1 MTDAGNLDDEQQS
14 APTIPA
20 SLQKAQR
27 LANLLDSSV
36 TLPVIN
42 YRVGLDG
49 IIGLI
54 PVVGDVVTA
63 GIALR
68 IILYAKQM
76 GMPERL
82 IKKMFRN
89 TALDFLLGLIPII
102 GSIADFFYK
111 SNRRNVKLM
120 EMWWLHSNEQALKKQ
135 VDQSLEQWTSQHFIE

>member
-42 YRVGLDG
+42 YRIGLDG